1 MKIFAKE
8 KMIGQIDM
16 TREILFR
23 GKRRDNNKVIKKD
36 KMLCFSCMEIHEV
49 DTVEF
54 LTTTKY
60 KGTRL
65 QYNAISYHC
74 PISGD
79 YWQDEDMI
87 TENWNRMLKEYKNG

>member
-1 MKIFAKE
+1 MENKI
-8 KMIGQIDM
+8 
-16 TREILFR
+16 
-23 GKRRDNNKVIKKD
+23 IKKD
-36 KMLCFSCMEIHEV
+36 KMLCLNCMKVHEV

-54 LTTTKY
+54 LTTTEY

-65 QYNAISYHC
+65 QYNAISYYC

-87 TENWNRMLKEYKNG
+87 TENWNRMLEEYKNGER

>member
-1 MKIFAKE
+1 MENKI
-8 KMIGQIDM
+8 
-16 TREILFR
+16 
-23 GKRRDNNKVIKKD
+23 IKKD
-36 KMLCFSCMEIHEV
+36 KMLCLSCMEIHEV
-49 DTVEF
+49 DTIEF

-74 PISGD
+74 PISDD

-87 TENWNRMLKEYKNG
+87 TENWNRMLEEYKNARERDKANHKRGNV